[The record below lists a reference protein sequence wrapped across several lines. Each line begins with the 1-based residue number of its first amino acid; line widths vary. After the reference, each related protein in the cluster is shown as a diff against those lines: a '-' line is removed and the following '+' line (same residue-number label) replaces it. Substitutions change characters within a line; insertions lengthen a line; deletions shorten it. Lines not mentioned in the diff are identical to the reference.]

1 MKKLSVIVSCYNEE
15 EAIPLFYQEL
25 NKVMKNMDYVDFEV
39 LFVDDGSKDNTLDI
53 IKAIAEEDRRVKY
66 ISFSRNFG
74 KESAMYAGLK
84 NAKGDYVTLMD
95 ADLQDPPSLLPKMY
109 DYIINHDYD
118 QVGTRRI
125 TRSGEPKIRSFFAR
139 MFYRIINKMTKRIKI
154 VDGARDYRLMT
165 RQVVDAILS
174 MDEYERFSK
183 GIFSFVGFNTKWIE
197 FENVNRVAGHTK
209 WSFKSLFWYAM
220 DGFLAFTIDPLKLPL
235 YFGFLS
241 FMISLVMFII
251 MIINAFSVSN
261 LYILITLILF
271 ITSLLFSFIGIIGLY
286 LSKTYLESKNR
297 PLYIIKETNR
307 K

>member
-1 MKKLSVIVSCYNEE
+1 
-15 EAIPLFYQEL
+15 
-25 NKVMKNMDYVDFEV
+25 
-39 LFVDDGSKDNTLDI
+39 
-53 IKAIAEEDRRVKY
+53 
-66 ISFSRNFG
+66 
-74 KESAMYAGLK
+74 
-84 NAKGDYVTLMD
+84 
-95 ADLQDPPSLLPKMY
+95 
-109 DYIINHDYD
+109 
-118 QVGTRRI
+118 
-125 TRSGEPKIRSFFAR
+125 
-139 MFYRIINKMTKRIKI
+139 
-154 VDGARDYRLMT
+154 
-165 RQVVDAILS
+165 
-174 MDEYERFSK
+174 
-183 GIFSFVGFNTKWIE
+183 
-197 FENVNRVAGHTK
+197 
-209 WSFKSLFWYAM
+209 M